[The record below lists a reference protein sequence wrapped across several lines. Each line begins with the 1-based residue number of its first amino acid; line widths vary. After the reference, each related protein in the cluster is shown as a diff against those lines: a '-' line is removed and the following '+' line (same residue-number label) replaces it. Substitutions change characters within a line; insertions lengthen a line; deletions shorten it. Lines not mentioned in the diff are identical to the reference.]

1 MKKENYHL
9 RLNDL
14 IPIVGLDSYKTRNSI
29 VTNNLNIEIYK
40 KAIGRLNFLR
50 MYNALGIVS
59 IATGLVA
66 LVKS

>member
-9 RLNDL
+9 RLSDL
-14 IPIVGLDSYKTRNSI
+14 TPIAGLDSYKMRNSI
-29 VTNNLNIEIYK
+29 VTNNLNIEIYG

-50 MYNALGIVS
+50 AYNILCAVS

-66 LVKS
+66 LVNN